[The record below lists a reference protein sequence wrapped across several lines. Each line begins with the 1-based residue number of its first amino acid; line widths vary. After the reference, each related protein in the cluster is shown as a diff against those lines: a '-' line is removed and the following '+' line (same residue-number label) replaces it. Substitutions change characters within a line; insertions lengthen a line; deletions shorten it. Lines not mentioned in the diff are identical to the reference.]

1 MNVEEIRDELKQ
13 DYKQLVSMLSKDE
26 KLNLSIE
33 EIKDMINSDE
43 YVMIANHCKLDKNKI
58 LIEFVSILVEKKKN
72 KPLDDYFKNLNI
84 KEKQEYEKLKELKEN
99 NFEEFEKY
107 SRDLDEKFIKNT
119 ISSNS
124 KKYSG
129 NLSGYIFLVILI
141 AIIISIFT

>member
-1 MNVEEIRDELKQ
+1 MNIEEIIDELKQ
-13 DYKQLVSMLSKDE
+13 DYELLVSILSKDE
-26 KLNLSIE
+26 KINLSVE
-33 EIKDMINSDE
+33 NIKDMISSDE

-58 LIEFVSILVEKKKN
+58 LIEFVRILVEKKKN

-107 SRDLDEKFIKNT
+107 SIDIDGKFIKKT
-119 ISSNS
+119 ISNNSN
-124 KKYSG
+124 KYSS
-129 NLSGYIFLVILI
+129 NLSGYVFLVILI